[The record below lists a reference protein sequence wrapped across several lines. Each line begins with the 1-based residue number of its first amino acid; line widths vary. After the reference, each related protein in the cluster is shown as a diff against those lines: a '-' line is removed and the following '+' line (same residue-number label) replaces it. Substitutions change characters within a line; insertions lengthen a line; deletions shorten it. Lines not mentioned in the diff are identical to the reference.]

1 MIVEKWIFEE
11 LEDVPVDVL
20 ADSIEK
26 GILKPL
32 LINDG
37 RIVGCEK
44 AETPGGATPRES
56 RVRAGAR
63 KDIFA
68 PLL

>member
-1 MIVEKWIFEE
+1 MILEKWILEE

-20 ADSIEK
+20 VGAVEY
-26 GILKPL
+26 GMLNPL

-44 AETPGGATPRES
+44 AETPGAATPRES
-56 RVRAGAR
+56 
-63 KDIFA
+63 K
-68 PLL
+68 

>member
-1 MIVEKWIFEE
+1 MEKIYKKEGEGIMIVEKWILEE

-44 AETPGGATPRES
+44 AETPGVATPRES
-56 RVRAGAR
+56 R
-63 KDIFA
+63 
-68 PLL
+68 